1 MQGLIQKGRDLRNAS
16 LDEIRETLHE
26 LLLEL
31 RFRFST
37 LSKEN
42 FGEKDLNELAEII
55 LSDAQSERNRKA
67 TISVKDGV
75 VTITAEEINL
85 TGDVYV
91 NGSPV

>member
-16 LDEIRETLHE
+16 LDEIRETLNE

-67 TISVKDGV
+67 TISVNDGV

>member
-16 LDEIRETLHE
+16 LDEIRETLNE